1 METIFINTENSK
13 TNEYN
18 KFIYQFTDK
27 LDLKTPS
34 NKNIVLVNLSIYYTW
49 KNIKS
54 EYNNN
59 KFEISAPTWNDTSDL
74 PDGSHSISDIQ
85 DYFEFIIKKRETL
98 TENPPIQI
106 YPNKIKNRIIFKVKT
121 GYKLELLSPETMK
134 LLGST
139 KKDVDKDKNGEDV
152 PKLESVEVVL
162 VHCNLVNNSYQQASK
177 VLFTFVPNKQF
188 GQLITI
194 SPHSLTMLKTTNS
207 EFPFIQVW
215 FTDQN
220 NRPLEIEVSVNIT
233 LITG

>member
-1 METIFINTENSK
+1 MNTENSQ

-27 LDLKTPS
+27 INPKIP
-34 NKNIVLVNLSIYYTW
+34 NIKNIGLVNLSIYYTW

-54 EYNNN
+54 AYSNNIF
-59 KFEISAPTWNDTSDL
+59 KIPSPAWNNEFDL
-74 PDGSHSISDIQ
+74 LEGSCPIVGIQ
-85 DYFEFIIKKRETL
+85 DYFEFIIKKHKTL
-98 TENPPIQI
+98 VENPPIQI
-106 YPNKIKNRIIFKVKT
+106 YPIKIKNRIVFKVKT
-121 GYKLELLSPETMK
+121 GYKLELFSPETMK

-139 KKDVDKDKNGEDV
+139 REDADKDKDGEDV

-194 SPHSLTMLKTTNS
+194 SPHLLTMPKLLTQNFNTYNYGLLIKIIGNLK
-207 EFPFIQVW
+207 
-215 FTDQN
+215 
-220 NRPLEIEVSVNIT
+220 
-233 LITG
+233 